1 MIFGMWNHEKIWHEN
16 LTDCPPRLSDVATV
30 PWEIEV
36 IFNSIIHTHCRLFT
50 LSHQKTICN
59 PLPTTPE
66 NITTLTCKMWN
77 FFIWLLRSFRRW
89 RLWQSQLWVVVGGS
103 EKNQLW
109 CVATGMSGKQCHSKC
124 SVTTFCI
131 NICFLSFSTPF
142 SRTLCWNS
150 AHIAT
155 SHCRKSQRVRIVT
168 IRTGNYV
175 YNLNS
180 SWQLQSKQRVGK
192 CPGEWQLKI
201 KIKLNKSWRSSAD
214 GATRWQRLTA
224 ASRRGQ
230 TDSPAVHG
238 RIPASDNGWSKVA
251 LEV

>member
-66 NITTLTCKMWN
+66 NITTLTCKMLN

-103 EKNQLW
+103 EKNRLW
-109 CVATGMSGKQCHSKC
+109 WVATGMSGKQCHSLFRHR
-124 SVTTFCI
+124 SVAKYT
-131 NICFLSFSTPF
+131 
-142 SRTLCWNS
+142 TLCWNS
-150 AHIAT
+150 ANVAT
-155 SHCRKSQRVRIVT
+155 SHCRKSQRVRIVM

-180 SWQLQSKQRVGK
+180 SWQLQSTVKTKGRRMSRGMT
-192 CPGEWQLKI
+192 I
-201 KIKLNKSWRSSAD
+201 KN
-214 GATRWQRLTA
+214 
-224 ASRRGQ
+224 
-230 TDSPAVHG
+230 
-238 RIPASDNGWSKVA
+238 
-251 LEV
+251 